1 MQLEVGTRLGPY
13 TILGLLGEG
22 GMGTVYE
29 ARHEGERSSVA
40 LKFMHPWVAANTGLL
55 ARFRREAEIGQR
67 LDHPGIV
74 KVLELF
80 EDDGQLA
87 LVMEFIP
94 GQSLTD
100 LVADGP
106 LPTARTVGILTQLA
120 AALTQLHSQDI
131 VHRDL
136 KPDNVRI
143 TPDGRAVVLDFGIAR
158 AGESTHTRT
167 GTGLGTV
174 HYMAPEQYLDAKR
187 VDSRADIYALGVIS
201 LQLFTGRLPWSDAT
215 SEFEVLAAKKEG
227 RVDLGGMSAALAEV
241 VGVAIAP
248 ELEDRF
254 RTATAMANALQAASR
269 PAPVPKN
276 EPEPEPKPEPEPE
289 PEKAVEPQPERENE
303 NDTEGSG
310 FGVELL
316 FLALSAAAAIAL
328 GSLGS
333 FGVWTAAVLTGPLG
347 LAVAVALAAKKRV
360 PVALATAAVAVPVV
374 AAARATA
381 DGAMRA
387 VDAEGSLSQTAT
399 GMLGALDLATPLA
412 LAGCTA
418 LVVLMGAMVGGL
430 RSRSGWLRS
439 GAGAAVLT
447 ALVVGSLGA
456 AAVQGQMLG
465 PQPLI
470 IAGAALLF
478 GLPGTLALAGG
489 GSRGSHAAATGG
501 VVTAL
506 ALGLAAMLPI
516 LESSTMV
523 WEAVSF
529 ASDETRATLLAA
541 GESVVRRNRVV
552 FWLTFGLAGL
562 FATSGLAAA
571 RGGRAP
577 AALTLLGLP
586 LLLNA
591 SDITEELAVSTAAR
605 WAQALPA
612 DIDVPDSTAMRS
624 PRLARSL
631 QVPSDRRMTLD
642 GEPVHA
648 EEVGDGALLLVAA
661 KDVSFGTLSP
671 LLRSGPCELDAVVV
685 GDRWPASVTF
695 LAGWCSP
702 EAALNV
708 HLSQQ
713 TVTLSSPY
721 SPGTSRVIDC
731 PDWDCSEALNGA
743 TATFHDLLPDE
754 ENARLMPDDDVPWEA
769 VIMAADALRA
779 DQNIAWDPTLYFPY
793 VSLGQLP

>member
-1 MQLEVGTRLGPY
+1 MELEAGARLGPY

-29 ARHEGERSSVA
+29 ARREGESTSVA

-55 ARFRREAEIGQR
+55 ERFRREAEIGQR

-74 KVLELF
+74 KVQELF

-100 LVADGP
+100 LVADGV

-174 HYMAPEQYLDAKR
+174 RYMAPEQYLDAKR

-201 LQLFTGRLPWSDAT
+201 LELFTGRVPWSDAT
-215 SEFEVLAAKKEG
+215 SEFEVLAAKKDG
-227 RVDLGGMSAALAEV
+227 RVDLAGMSPALAEV

-269 PAPVPKN
+269 PVP
-276 EPEPEPKPEPEPE
+276 EIMSEPEPE
-289 PEKAVEPQPERENE
+289 PERAPVPERAPEPVPEPDEVEEN
-303 NDTEGSG
+303 EGSG
-310 FGVELL
+310 FGVELV
-316 FLALSAAAAIAL
+316 FLALGVAAALGL

-347 LAVAVALAAKKRV
+347 LAVAVGLAARKRV
-360 PVALATAAVAVPVV
+360 PVALATAAVAVPIG

-387 VDAEGSLSQTAT
+387 VDAEGSLQDTASVMVQT
-399 GMLGALDLATPLA
+399 LDLATPLA

-430 RSRSGWLRS
+430 RERGGWLRPA
-439 GAGAAVLT
+439 AGAAVL
-447 ALVVGSLGA
+447 AVLLVLALGA
-456 AAVQGQMLG
+456 AAVQGDMLG
-465 PQPLI
+465 PQPLV
-470 IAGAALLF
+470 IAAAALLF
-478 GLPGTLALAGG
+478 GLPGTLSLAGG
-489 GSRGSHAAATGG
+489 GSRGSQAAATGG

-506 ALGLAAMLPI
+506 ALGLAAMLPM
-516 LESSTMV
+516 LDGAMMV
-523 WEAVSF
+523 WEAVGH
-529 ASDETRATLLAA
+529 ASAETQPTLLAA

-552 FWLTFGLAGL
+552 FWLTLGLAGL

-571 RGGRAP
+571 RGGRGL

-591 SDITEELAVSTAAR
+591 GDVTGELAESTSAR
-605 WAQALPA
+605 WAHALPV
-612 DIDVPDSTAMRS
+612 DIDVPTSSSMRA

-631 QVPSDRRMTLD
+631 QVPSDGPMTLD
-642 GEPVHA
+642 GEPVRA
-648 EEVGDGALLLVAA
+648 EDVGDGALLVVAA
-661 KDVSFGTLSP
+661 QDVSFGTLAP
-671 LLRSGPCELDAVVV
+671 LLQNGPCEFDAVVV

-695 LAGWCSP
+695 SPGWCAP
-702 EAALNV
+702 GAALNV

-713 TVTLSSPY
+713 AVTLSSAY
-721 SPGTSRVIDC
+721 SPDTRKVIDC
-731 PDWDCSEALNGA
+731 PGWDCSEALNSA
-743 TATFHDLLPDE
+743 AASFHDLLPDE
-754 ENARLMPDDDVPWEA
+754 ENARLMADEDVPWKA

-779 DQNIAWDPTLYFPY
+779 DRNLAWDPTPYFPY
-793 VSLGQLP
+793 VALAAAPK